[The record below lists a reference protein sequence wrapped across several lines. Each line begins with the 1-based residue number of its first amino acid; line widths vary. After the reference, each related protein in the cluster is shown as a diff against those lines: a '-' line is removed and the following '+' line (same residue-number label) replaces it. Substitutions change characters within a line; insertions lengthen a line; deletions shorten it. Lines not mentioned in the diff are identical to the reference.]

1 MAAAKE
7 HLLNISPKVAT
18 HWQLTEEHGRV
29 ACNLC
34 PRNCKLRDGQAGF
47 CRVRGNRGGQLF
59 TFNYGKSVAAT
70 EEVIETEAV
79 YHFSPGMRIL
89 SLGNIGC
96 MMACTFC
103 QNWQTSQIR
112 YLDVN
117 AVKSYAPADVL
128 DICQEHN
135 IGMVSWTYNDPVVWH
150 EFVCETSRLLQQNG
164 IRTLYKSAFY
174 IQEDPVRDLIDCID
188 VFSISLKSMDES
200 FYRKIT
206 KGKLGPVLD
215 RIRQVRESG
224 RHMEISQLVI
234 PKLNDAPAELE
245 KTARWVIDNLGNDVP
260 LHFVGFH
267 PAYRYTEV
275 NRTSTETLLLAREVA
290 CSQGI
295 KYCYLGNVY
304 QDGVSDTYCD
314 CGNLLVSRFG
324 LSSTVVGVTPAGNCS
339 DCGEPSPIHFALEA
353 QTPSCADRLDNRN
366 VDRQRWFEWT
376 TDINSVHLS
385 VKGRSAVGPFDV
397 RVTHVG
403 TPLVQKVR
411 LGGGL
416 DRVLVSKRGNRSEKI
431 LVSWNGPHD
440 VHLFPVLDRAH
451 FPVAETDQDS
461 HLQVVQPTLGARETT

>member
-1 MAAAKE
+1 MKAAKDK
-7 HLLNISPKVAT
+7 LLDASPKVAA
-18 HWQLTEEHGRV
+18 HWQLIEEQGRV
-29 ACNLC
+29 ECNLC
-34 PRNCKLRDGQAGF
+34 PRNCKLRDGQSGF

-79 YHFSPGMRIL
+79 YHFSPGKRIL

-112 YLDVN
+112 HLDVN
-117 AVKSYAPADVL
+117 AVKSYAPTDVL
-128 DICQEHN
+128 EICQEHN
-135 IGMVSWTYNDPVVWH
+135 IEMVSWTYNDPVVWH
-150 EFVCETSRLLQQNG
+150 EFVCDTSRLLRQNG

-174 IQEDPVRDLIDCID
+174 IQEDPVRELIDCID

-200 FYRKIT
+200 FYRQVT

-234 PKLNDAPAELE
+234 PKLNDAPAEIE
-245 KTARWVIDNLGNDVP
+245 KTARWMIDNLGNDVP

-275 NRTSTETLLLAREVA
+275 SRTSTETLLQAREVA
-290 CSQGI
+290 FSQGI

-304 QDGVSDTYCD
+304 QDGVSDTYCN
-314 CGNLLVSRFG
+314 CGKLLVSRFG
-324 LSSTVVGVTPAGNCS
+324 LSSTVVGITPTGHCS
-339 DCGEPSPIHFALEA
+339 DCGDPSPIHFALEA
-353 QTPSCADRLDNRN
+353 QSLSCADRRDTRIA
-366 VDRQRWFEWT
+366 DRQNRFEWT
-376 TDINSVHLS
+376 TEISSLHLS
-385 VKGRSAVGPFDV
+385 VKGRPVVEPFDV
-397 RVTHVG
+397 TVKHLG
-403 TPLVQKVR
+403 TPLVQNVR

-416 DRVLVSKRGNRSEKI
+416 ERVLVSKKSHRSDEI
-431 LVSWNGPHD
+431 SITWNGPHD
-440 VHLFPVLDRAH
+440 VHLFPVLDLSLIH
-451 FPVAETDQDS
+451 I
-461 HLQVVQPTLGARETT
+461 